1 MNKKYLI
8 ALVAAVAL
16 AGCASNGTKNGSD
29 GAANGSAAGA
39 NGMSENGNGAPSAI
53 GGDAAAQAAALEQ
66 NKIYFAFD
74 STDIN
79 ADGENVVNAYSKYLL
94 SNPTAKVRLEGNT
107 DERGSR
113 AYNMALGERR
123 ANAVKS
129 ELDAKG
135 VAAGQTTVVS
145 YGEERPADPGHNEA
159 AWAKNRR
166 VEINRQ

>member
-16 AGCASNGTKNGSD
+16 AGCASNGTKNGSA
-29 GAANGSAAGA
+29 GAAGSEGA
-39 NGMSENGNGAPSAI
+39 NGMNGNTNGSPTAI
-53 GGDAAAQAAALEQ
+53 GGDAAAAQAAALEQ

-79 ADGENVVNAYSKYLL
+79 ADGENVINTYSKYLL
-94 SNPTAKVRLEGNT
+94 ANPTAKVRLEGNT

-113 AYNMALGERR
+113 SYNMALGERR

-135 VAAGQTTVVS
+135 VAAGQTTVIS

-166 VEINRQ
+166 VEIKRQ